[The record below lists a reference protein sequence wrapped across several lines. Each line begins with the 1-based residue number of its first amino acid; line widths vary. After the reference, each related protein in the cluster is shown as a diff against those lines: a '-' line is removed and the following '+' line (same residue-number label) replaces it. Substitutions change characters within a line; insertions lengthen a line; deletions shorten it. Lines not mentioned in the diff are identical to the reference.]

1 MNSLIS
7 FVTDP
12 IGTAQ
17 CRGQWTLLVR
27 SLVPYLTAAPWHCMM
42 QWPFVNKLKLG
53 AFLDLFLASMA
64 LHDTEA
70 VLKQGRLPYCRNT

>member
-1 MNSLIS
+1 
-7 FVTDP
+7 
-12 IGTAQ
+12 
-17 CRGQWTLLVR
+17 
-27 SLVPYLTAAPWHCMM
+27 MM
-42 QWPFVNKLKLG
+42 QWLFVNKLKLG